1 MRVCHKSMTHPLL
14 LFVNFSTY
22 EHTIIAVIEVVTRN
36 INFIS
41 ANLFFNFIRLQIR
54 ILLCYILSYDK
65 RNNAY
70 RQHRVFAVNT
80 LPLSLLIEL
89 HLRAITEP
97 YFIFPK
103 AIVFLLPVLPRLRC
117 LQSLFFLILCILSEC
132 VFIYLK

>member
-70 RQHRVFAVNT
+70 RQHRVFAVMD
-80 LPLSLLIEL
+80 L
-89 HLRAITEP
+89 
-97 YFIFPK
+97 
-103 AIVFLLPVLPRLRC
+103 
-117 LQSLFFLILCILSEC
+117 
-132 VFIYLK
+132 